1 MRSASSLRQEF
12 LKKWL
17 KGLQIYSGSKKE
29 MSILERKKAI
39 KLSADIA
46 MASTRISTSS
56 WSRALMAKASND
68 ATNKVLVQHVL
79 SPEAQKL
86 VPIKKDPKKLMI
98 ISRSTSSISKRI
110 SSKKIVRRSCYATRR
125 MRKAA
130 AQVVEASSI
139 AKRLVMKRTE
149 VLKSLVPGGEYM
161 DDVSLIRETLDY
173 ILSLR
178 LQVDVMRHFANAT
191 EETDHGKGYK

>member
-56 WSRALMAKASND
+56 WSRALMARASND

-86 VPIKKDPKKLMI
+86 VPIKKDPKK
-98 ISRSTSSISKRI
+98 
-110 SSKKIVRRSCYATRR
+110 
-125 MRKAA
+125 
-130 AQVVEASSI
+130 
-139 AKRLVMKRTE
+139 
-149 VLKSLVPGGEYM
+149 
-161 DDVSLIRETLDY
+161 ETLDY